1 LILASGYYYPTV
13 RADVLVLSPPALP
26 LIGAILS
33 HTISPILGRLL
44 WPLFL
49 RKIFAPNAVPKKFA
63 DFPEEMA
70 MRPSQIRA
78 AAAETALMIPA
89 AFGFRKIYGQL
100 KMPVAI
106 VAGRQDR
113 VSEAQQSEKLHRDIA
128 QSTFR
133 CISNKGHMVHQTA
146 TAEVMSAID
155 LASQKKEAVGAIGT
169 ASRQRRTLGASV
181 T

>member
-1 LILASGYYYPTV
+1 
-13 RADVLVLSPPALP
+13 
-26 LIGAILS
+26 
-33 HTISPILGRLL
+33 
-44 WPLFL
+44 
-49 RKIFAPNAVPKKFA
+49 
-63 DFPEEMA
+63 
-70 MRPSQIRA
+70 
-78 AAAETALMIPA
+78 
-89 AFGFRKIYGQL
+89 
-100 KMPVAI
+100 MPVAI

-113 VSEAQQSEKLHRDIA
+113 VSEALQSEKLHRDIA